1 MAERNF
7 EVELGRMFA
16 EAPALRDADLFA
28 LRVDERLGRGWTAR
42 RLVIGG
48 MGAVGGVIGGAQ
60 VLGGG
65 VVERLGG
72 AATDAGGQLTGKIVD
87 VVENNLMPQSFTLN
101 VEIIWLGAVV
111 VAAVLAFAVTR
122 VLGEF

>member
-1 MAERNF
+1 MAERHF

-16 EAPALRDADLFA
+16 EAPALQDADLFA
-28 LRVDERLGRGWTAR
+28 LRVDERLSRGWTVR

-48 MGAVGGVIGGAQ
+48 MGVAGGVIGGAQ

-65 VVERLGG
+65 LIARLGG

-87 VVENNLMPQSFTLN
+87 VVENNLMPQSFPLN
-101 VEIIWLGAVV
+101 AEVVWLAAVV

-122 VLGEF
+122 VVREF